1 MSFMP
6 VAKTS
11 TAEEPITL
19 DELKEEIL
27 RDYALVTLSREA
39 SLLGRKEVLTGKAK
53 FGIFGDG
60 KELAQ
65 VAMAKQFRPGDWRS
79 GYYRDQT
86 FMFAIGELTV
96 QQWFAQLYAHADLH
110 AEPAS
115 AGRQM
120 NGHYATRTLDANGE
134 WKDLTAQY
142 NSSPDISPT
151 AGQMPR
157 LLGLAQASKMFRQN
171 EALHG
176 YTQFSDH
183 GNEVA
188 FGTIGDAS
196 TSEGPFWESLNAAGV
211 LQVPMAMSVWD
222 DGWGISVSKDH
233 QTTKGSISRA
243 LAGFRKEEGSNGL
256 RIYTTKGWDYA
267 ALNRTYEEA
276 IALCREEHVPCLVH
290 VEEVTQPQGHSTSG
304 SHERYKSDVTDWIR
318 DKDGHEKQEVP
329 LLEWYKVYDC
339 NAKFREWILNFRPGG
354 APIAT
359 AEELDAIQA
368 KAKTDAR
375 AAQKAAWAD
384 FLAPI
389 AAERKEVVALVEA
402 LGVEGSDALAQELRS
417 AMDPGRKDIMSIA
430 RRALIAARNAD
441 SASVE
446 ALRAWVENA
455 NAANADRYDSH
466 LYSQSAK
473 SCLNVTE
480 VLVEYTSDEE
490 VDGRIIIRDN
500 FAALFAKEPLL
511 LTFGEDTG
519 KIGDVNQGMEGMQ
532 ARFGEL
538 RVSDV
543 GIRENSIIGQGI
555 GMALRGLRPV
565 AEIQYLD
572 YLLYCLQP
580 LSDDLA
586 TIQGRTKGGQKA
598 PLIVRT
604 RGHRLEGVWHSG
616 SPMGMIINSLRG
628 IVVCVPR
635 NMQQAAGMYN
645 TLLQSDDPA
654 LVIECLNG
662 YRSKE
667 RLPSNLGEFTVPI
680 GIPEVVREGSDL
692 TLVSYGST
700 FNLCLQTAD
709 RLAELGISVE
719 LIDVRTLLP
728 FDREHRIVDSL
739 KKTSRLL
746 VVDEDV
752 PGGAS
757 AYILQQVLQL
767 QNGYRWLDSAP
778 MTLTAKAHR
787 PAYGTD
793 GDYFSKPSGED
804 VVECV
809 VGMVRE

>member
-1 MSFMP
+1 MSLT
-6 VAKTS
+6 KTD
-11 TAEEPITL
+11 TTEAAITL

-79 GYYRDQT
+79 GYYRDMT

-96 QQWFAQLYAHADLH
+96 QQWFAQLYAHADVN

-120 NGHYATRTLDANGE
+120 NGHFATRSLDANGE
-134 WKDLTAQY
+134 WKNLAEQY

-176 YTQFSDH
+176 YTQFSDK

-196 TSEGPFWESLNAAGV
+196 TSEGPFWESMNAAGV

-233 QTTKGSISRA
+233 QTTKGSISQA
-243 LAGFRKEEGSNGL
+243 LAGFQKEEGSNGL
-256 RIYTTKGWDYA
+256 RIYKTKGWDYA

-276 IALCREEHVPCLVH
+276 IALCRDEHVPCLIH

-339 NAKFREWILNFRPGG
+339 NGKFREWILNFKPGG
-354 APIAT
+354 TPIAT
-359 AEELDAIQA
+359 EEELDAIQA
-368 KAKTDAR
+368 KAKTDSR

-402 LGVEGSDALAQELRS
+402 LGVDGTDALAQELSS
-417 AMDPGRKDIMSIA
+417 AMDPGRKDILSVA

-446 ALRAWVENA
+446 ALRSWVENA

-473 SCLNVTE
+473 SCLNITE
-480 VLVEYTSDEE
+480 VPVEYNSDEE

-500 FAALFAKEPLL
+500 FAALFEKEPLL

-543 GIRENSIIGQGI
+543 GIRENSILGQGI

-580 LSDDLA
+580 MSDDLA
-586 TIQGRTKGGQKA
+586 TIQWRTKGGQKA

-645 TLLQSDDPA
+645 TLIQSDDPA

-662 YRSKE
+662 YRTKE

-700 FNLCLQTAD
+700 FNLCLQAAD

-719 LIDVRTLLP
+719 MIDVRSLLP
-728 FDREHRIVDSL
+728 FDREHRIVESL

-757 AYILQQVLQL
+757 AYILQQVLQV

-778 MTLTAKAHR
+778 TTLTAKAHR

-793 GDYFSKPSGED
+793 GDYFSKPSLED
-804 VVECV
+804 VVEVV